1 MIGRDDPGAG
11 DVRDLLARHL
21 ELMHSQTPPEDV
33 HALDTDGLLDPA
45 VTFYS
50 YRDSGELLA
59 VGAIKELD
67 PAHGELKS
75 MHTAAEARGRGIG
88 RAMLTHLMNV
98 ARSRGYTRLSL
109 ETGSLPGYAPA
120 RALYETAGFRPC
132 GPFGVYTSSPNS
144 TFMTLELG

>member
-1 MIGRDDPGAG
+1 
-11 DVRDLLARHL
+11 VRDLLARHL

>member
-1 MIGRDDPGAG
+1 VIKRDDPRAS

-21 ELMHSQTPPEDV
+21 ELMRSQSPPEDV
-33 HALDTDGLLDPA
+33 HALDVDGLLDPA

-50 YRDSGELLA
+50 YRDSGGLLA

-67 PAHGELKS
+67 TAHGELKS
-75 MHTAAEARGRGIG
+75 MHTAADARGRGIG
-88 RAMLTHLMNV
+88 RAMLTHLTSV

-132 GPFGVYTSSPNS
+132 GPFGSYTSSPNS